1 MNEKSFLT
9 ALGPL
14 AELYSNPDVQVIM
27 VDAPD
32 RVLVDRRNEEP
43 PMDSGVKFASV
54 EALSAT
60 VAAILAAANVKLANG
75 QSVVDTRLADSSRM
89 LAILPPTAVN
99 GPTLTLVKMPV
110 MSMTW
115 EMLIQ
120 YGSINQEAMDFLQRA
135 VLARRNVLVAGGYSS
150 GKTTVMN
157 LICEFVPAN
166 KRLVVVQTDFDLQ
179 VRHPLS
185 VFLAAGEGS
194 GPNLSDL
201 ITTASK
207 MRGDWMAIGELIGP
221 EALRAMEIFS
231 RGHGGI
237 TTIHA
242 NSPEDALTRLETMC
256 LKANLGLGLGEIRSL
271 ISSALHIIVHQ
282 ERLANGR
289 RKIMQIVELRGL
301 ENGRYILQ
309 PLFRY
314 NPEKDLLEATGA
326 KPGWE

>member
-1 MNEKSFLT
+1 MMGIDQINPIHSLPEEVDMNEKSFLT

-194 GPNLSDL
+194 GP
-201 ITTASK
+201 
-207 MRGDWMAIGELIGP
+207 IGP